1 MTVAAPTTRRAATR
15 ATARPKRGSR
25 RTRGQAGWLGSLAA
39 IGVFLASVFPVYWML
54 NTSLLPNRL
63 IRNVEPTFFPIEPTL
78 RNYATLFVDGQFPFL
93 LALRNSLLV
102 TVITVAVA
110 LLFGF
115 LAALAATRFAFLGR
129 RAFIVIVLVI
139 QMIPG
144 EAMII
149 SLYSMLDSW
158 QMLNTV
164 RGLSLVYVASVLPF
178 TIWMLRGF
186 VAGVPAELEEAAQ
199 IDGCTKLGAF
209 VRVTFPL
216 MAPGL
221 ISTGVFGF
229 IQAWN
234 EFVLALVVMSRP
246 ESLTLPVWL
255 RSFQQANRGTD
266 WGAIMAG
273 SMLMSIPVVIF
284 FLIVQGRMTSGLVS
298 GAVKG

>member
-1 MTVAAPTTRRAATR
+1 MSALTHSPRGGLAPRR
-15 ATARPKRGSR
+15 R
-25 RTRGQAGWLGSLAA
+25 RLRRQHAGWLGTVAA
-39 IGVFLASVFPVYWML
+39 IVVFAGSVFPVYWML

-63 IRNVEPTFFPIEPTL
+63 IRNYEPTFFPTEATL
-78 RNYATLFVDGQFPFL
+78 ANYATLFQDSQFPFL
-93 LALRNSLLV
+93 LALGNSLMV
-102 TVITVAVA
+102 TVITVVVA
-110 LLFGF
+110 LVFGF
-115 LAALAATRFAFLGR
+115 LAAVAATRFAFLGR
-129 RAFIVIVLVI
+129 HAFIVIILIV

-158 QMLNTV
+158 DMLNSI
-164 RGLSLVYVASVLPF
+164 RGLSLLYVASVLPF
-178 TIWMLRGF
+178 TVWMLRGF
-186 VAGVPAELEEAAQ
+186 AVGVPLELEEAAR
-199 IDGCTKLGAF
+199 IDGCSRLGAF
-209 VRVTFPL
+209 ARVTFPL

-221 ISTGVFGF
+221 IATGVFGF

-284 FLIVQGRMTSGLVS
+284 FLIVQSRMTSGLVS

>member
-1 MTVAAPTTRRAATR
+1 MTVAAPTTRRATTR
-15 ATARPKRGSR
+15 GAARPKRGSR

>member
-1 MTVAAPTTRRAATR
+1 EPSLRFSGAL
-15 ATARPKRGSR
+15 S
-25 RTRGQAGWLGSLAA
+25 LGV
-39 IGVFLASVFPVYWML
+39 VFA
-54 NTSLLPNRL
+54 
-63 IRNVEPTFFPIEPTL
+63 
-78 RNYATLFVDGQFPFL
+78 FL
-93 LALRNSLLV
+93 LARRCSLLV

-115 LAALAATRFAFLGR
+115 RAALAASRFAFRGR
-129 RAFIVIVLVI
+129 RAFIVIILVI
-139 QMIPG
+139 QMSPG

-178 TIWMLRGF
+178 TVWMLRGF

-229 IQAWN
+229 IQ
-234 EFVLALVVMSRP
+234 
-246 ESLTLPVWL
+246 
-255 RSFQQANRGTD
+255 
-266 WGAIMAG
+266 
-273 SMLMSIPVVIF
+273 
-284 FLIVQGRMTSGLVS
+284 
-298 GAVKG
+298 

>member
-1 MTVAAPTTRRAATR
+1 MTVAAPT
-15 ATARPKRGSR
+15 ARPGSRPGSRRRRGSR

-63 IRNVEPTFFPIEPTL
+63 IRNVEPTFFPVEPTL
-78 RNYATLFVDGQFPFL
+78 RNYAALFLDGQFPFL

-129 RAFIVIVLVI
+129 RAFIVIILVI

-158 QMLNTV
+158 QMLNTI

-178 TIWMLRGF
+178 TVWMLRGF

>member
-1 MTVAAPTTRRAATR
+1 
-15 ATARPKRGSR
+15 
-25 RTRGQAGWLGSLAA
+25 
-39 IGVFLASVFPVYWML
+39 
-54 NTSLLPNRL
+54 
-63 IRNVEPTFFPIEPTL
+63 
-78 RNYATLFVDGQFPFL
+78 
-93 LALRNSLLV
+93 
-102 TVITVAVA
+102 
-110 LLFGF
+110 
-115 LAALAATRFAFLGR
+115 
-129 RAFIVIVLVI
+129 
-139 QMIPG
+139 
-144 EAMII
+144 
-149 SLYSMLDSW
+149 
-158 QMLNTV
+158 
-164 RGLSLVYVASVLPF
+164 
-178 TIWMLRGF
+178 MLRGF

-273 SMLMSIPVVIF
+273 SMLKI
-284 FLIVQGRMTSGLVS
+284 GRASCRERGENR
-298 GAVKG
+298 GGDHRA